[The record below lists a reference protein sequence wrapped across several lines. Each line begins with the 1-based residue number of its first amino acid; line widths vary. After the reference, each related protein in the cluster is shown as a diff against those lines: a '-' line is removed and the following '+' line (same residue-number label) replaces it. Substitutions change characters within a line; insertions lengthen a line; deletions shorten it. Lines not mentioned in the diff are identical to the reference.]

1 VLGRRSAE
9 EIKDIGQCLVEAH
22 RLAVEAGVQ
31 GLTLPEGGF
40 LFLAEAD
47 VAETIKVPGYWET
60 CLKLVNA
67 SASAVLPNQISPSGT
82 QMIPPWSKRRV
93 RW

>member
-1 VLGRRSAE
+1 VLGERSAE

-47 VAETIKVPGYWET
+47 VAETPSRYWA
-60 CLKLVNA
+60 LQAAA
-67 SASAVLPNQISPSGT
+67 SGGEKGQAAQPPPPPHLSLPPKKSF
-82 QMIPPWSKRRV
+82 RRL
-93 RW
+93 